1 MELKKSLFVVFT
13 ASALV
18 LSACSSSSDSG
29 SAEAGSGEVDAKTA
43 TSAADFGGLEG
54 LEAACKVEGKL
65 NVIALPPDWANY
77 GKIIDGF
84 KAKYG
89 IEIDSQIPDG
99 SSQDEIDAANNTKGT
114 DRAPDVFDLGQAV
127 AIKNTAIYAPY
138 KVATWDG
145 IAPAFKD
152 ANGLWTM
159 DYGGFMSVGYDA
171 SKVPAI
177 TSLADLLKADYK
189 GKVALNG
196 DPTAAAA
203 GMNGVLMASMVNG
216 GSVDDVSKGIDYFKS
231 LKDAGSFI
239 PVDPTPATIESGQTP
254 VVFDWDYLH
263 AGQVAG
269 LKEKGIDWKIFIPE
283 GVALG
288 GYYFQA
294 INVDAPNPAC
304 ARLWQEY
311 IYSPDGSNE
320 WLRGGARPVLAD
332 LMVSEGTID
341 AAAYG
346 ALPPVSGTPVVAS
359 VAQTEAAN
367 AVLVERWASE
377 VGAIE

>member
-1 MELKKSLFVVFT
+1 
-13 ASALV
+13 
-18 LSACSSSSDSG
+18 
-29 SAEAGSGEVDAKTA
+29 
-43 TSAADFGGLEG
+43 
-54 LEAACKVEGKL
+54 
-65 NVIALPPDWANY
+65 
-77 GKIIDGF
+77 
-84 KAKYG
+84 
-89 IEIDSQIPDG
+89 
-99 SSQDEIDAANNTKGT
+99 
-114 DRAPDVFDLGQAV
+114 
-127 AIKNTAIYAPY
+127 
-138 KVATWDG
+138 
-145 IAPAFKD
+145 
-152 ANGLWTM
+152 
-159 DYGGFMSVGYDA
+159 
-171 SKVPAI
+171 
-177 TSLADLLKADYK
+177 LLKADYK

-203 GMNGVLMASMVNG
+203 GMNGVLMASIVNG

-263 AGQVAG
+263 AGQIAG

-288 GYYFQA
+288 GYYYQA
-294 INVDAPNPAC
+294 VNVDAPNPAC

-311 IYSPDGSNE
+311 LYSPEGSNE

-341 AAAYG
+341 EAAFS
-346 ALPPVSGTPVVAS
+346 ALPPVTGTPVVAT

-367 AVLVERWASE
+367 AVLVERWAAE